1 MSLRQYQVGLHLL
14 PLGNLSGLARL
25 AGVEGVALLMGAR
38 WNVNPG
44 ENMGKN
50 LQIRQ
55 GCDLPALEQVTSLPI
70 VASQQHFLRITQAQ
84 VMINQTTWRMR
95 II

>member
-14 PLGNLSGLARL
+14 PLGNRSGLARL
-25 AGVEGVALLMGAR
+25 PGVEGVALQMGAR

-50 LQIRQ
+50 LQIREENVTFKSPIFNTFILFTSTFQ
-55 GCDLPALEQVTSLPI
+55 GDK
-70 VASQQHFLRITQAQ
+70 
-84 VMINQTTWRMR
+84 
-95 II
+95 